1 MRTRYNKVN
10 VFLNDDEKN
19 ILKRNCE
26 IYHTNQSEYIRSL
39 IIGYDMNKNISK
51 KAEDKSK
58 EKEIDVAQV
67 NRIIN
72 DNIEFLV
79 KVKNRFKYFG
89 YNYDEQEVSK
99 EIENLKILKDT
110 IYK

>member
-1 MRTRYNKVN
+1 MEKTIQIMRKRYNKVN

-39 IIGYDMNKNISK
+39 IIDYDMNKNVSK

-58 EKEIDVAQV
+58 EKGIDVAQV

-72 DNIEFLV
+72 DSIEFLI
-79 KVKNRFKYFG
+79 KVKIDLDTLNITMM
-89 YNYDEQEVSK
+89 SK
-99 EIENLKILKDT
+99 KLVKKLKI
-110 IYK
+110 

>member
-26 IYHTNQSEYIRSL
+26 MFHTNQSEYIRSL
-39 IIGYDMNKNISK
+39 IIGYDMSK
-51 KAEDKSK
+51 LTLKEEDKTK
-58 EKEIDVAQV
+58 EKTIDVNQV
-67 NRIIN
+67 IKIID
-72 DNIEFLV
+72 DNIDFLN
-79 KVKNRFKYFG
+79 KVKNRFHYFG
-89 YNYDEQEVSK
+89 YNYDEQEISK
-99 EIENLKILKDT
+99 EIEKLKLLQET

>member
-26 IYHTNQSEYIRSL
+26 MFHINQSEYIRSL
-39 IIGYDMNKNISK
+39 IIGYDFSK
-51 KAEDKSK
+51 LTPKKEDKPK
-58 EKEIDVAQV
+58 EKTIDVNQV
-67 NRIIN
+67 IKIID
-72 DNIEFLV
+72 DNIDFLN
-79 KVKNRFKYFG
+79 KVKNRFHYFG

-99 EIENLKILKDT
+99 EIENFKKIKET